1 MGVSQAAFE
10 FTIEKMQ
17 QTNRRLVIAIIAL
30 VVLFAVTV
38 GGMVFAFL
46 KYEEQFNT
54 EYYSVSTDKGGD
66 AIYNSIGDKGDIVWQ
81 E

>member
-54 EYYSVSTDKGGD
+54 EYYSVSTDTGGD

>member
-54 EYYSVSTDKGGD
+54 GLRPLLNYTALKHQALSRAV
-66 AIYNSIGDKGDIVWQ
+66 N
-81 E
+81 

>member
-46 KYEEQFNT
+46 KYEEQFDA

-66 AIYNSIGDKGDIVWQ
+66 AIYNSIGTKGDIVWQ